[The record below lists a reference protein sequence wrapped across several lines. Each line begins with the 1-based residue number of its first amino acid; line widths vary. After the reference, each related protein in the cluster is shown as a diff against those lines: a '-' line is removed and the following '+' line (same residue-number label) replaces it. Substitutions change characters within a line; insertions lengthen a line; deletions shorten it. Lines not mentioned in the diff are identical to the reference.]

1 MLGRSSMRRRA
12 KTRLRKIRHLPR
24 RAQTMQTTDKTTAGI
39 EVHDADILAKTRAV
53 LDACQSPKEMQ
64 EAVLAAVARNE
75 EWRGKQCLNLLAPE
89 APTSP
94 AVRALL
100 SAEVGTRA
108 AEGHIGPVN
117 RWFAG
122 TRHIDEIEALCVEL
136 LKKAFRAR
144 YADHRLVASMLGNL
158 AVYTALTEPGDVIMS
173 ITQPFGGHSSN
184 RVDGP
189 AGVRGLKIVDI
200 PFDPVELEVDLDLFR
215 KVAPLVRPKLVALGA
230 SMTLFPFPIQA
241 IQDIVAE
248 WGGSVFFDGAHQLG
262 LVAGGQFQDPL
273 REGAAV
279 LTGSA
284 GKTFS
289 GPQSGIMIW
298 NDPRLTEPLTH
309 AIFPVLAATHQV
321 NRVAALA
328 VSAAEM
334 IAYGR
339 VYMTQIVRNAQAL
352 GAALAHRGIPI
363 LGAHKGYT
371 MTHQVIAN
379 VRQFGGGL
387 EVARRLARA
396 NIITNKNLIPA
407 DRPED
412 WDHPGGLRLGTTEVT
427 RLGMHETDMET
438 IAAFIARVL
447 VEQAEPEDVVN
458 DVIAFRLPYQ
468 TLYYCFDHAI
478 PGNNEASAIQEN
490 KHEHTS

>member
-1 MLGRSSMRRRA
+1 ML
-12 KTRLRKIRHLPR
+12 
-24 RAQTMQTTDKTTAGI
+24 
-39 EVHDADILAKTRAV
+39 EVHDSTHQTEVHDPAILAQAKAV
-53 LDACQSPKEMQ
+53 LEACQSPEEMQ
-64 EAVLAAVARNE
+64 EAVLAAVARNA

-94 AVRALL
+94 TVRALL
-100 SAEVGTRA
+100 SSEVGIRA

-136 LKKAFRAR
+136 LKQAFRAR
-144 YADHRLVASMLGNL
+144 YADHRLVASMIGNM

-184 RVDGP
+184 RIDGP

-200 PFDPVELEVDLDLFR
+200 PFDPVELEVDLELFR
-215 KVAPLVRPKLVALGA
+215 KVAPLVRPKLVTLGA

-241 IQDIVAE
+241 IRDIVAE
-248 WGGSVFFDGAHQLG
+248 WDGSVFFDGAHQLG

-279 LTGSA
+279 VTGSA

-289 GPQSGIMIW
+289 GPQSGIMVW
-298 NDPRLTEPLTH
+298 DDPRLTIPLTH

-334 IAYGR
+334 ITYGQAY
-339 VYMTQIVRNAQAL
+339 MAQIVRNAQAL
-352 GAALAHRGIPI
+352 GAALALRGIPV
-363 LGAHKGYT
+363 LAAHKGYT
-371 MTHQVIAN
+371 TTHQVIAD

-387 EVARRLARA
+387 EVAQRLARA
-396 NIITNKNLIPA
+396 NIITNKNLIPT
-407 DRPED
+407 DKPED
-412 WDHPGGLRLGTTEVT
+412 WDHPGGLRIGTTEIT
-427 RLGMHETDMET
+427 RLGMHETEMET
-438 IAAFIARVL
+438 IADFMARL
-447 VEQAEPEDVVN
+447 LIEKAAPEEIVD
-458 DVIAFRLPYQ
+458 DVIAFRQSYQ
-468 TLYYCFDHAI
+468 TLYYCFDQGI
-478 PGNNEASAIQEN
+478 PDDNTHPQ
-490 KHEHTS
+490 